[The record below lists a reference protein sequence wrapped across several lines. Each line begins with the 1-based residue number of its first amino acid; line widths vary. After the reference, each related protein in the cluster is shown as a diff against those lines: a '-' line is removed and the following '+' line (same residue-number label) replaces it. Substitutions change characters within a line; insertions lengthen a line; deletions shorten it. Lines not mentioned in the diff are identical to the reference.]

1 MRFDT
6 DERYNAVVLKLKGDV
21 MGGPDGSKLHDK
33 LRELK
38 EAGQT
43 NVVVDLSRVR
53 FMNSSGLGM
62 LIGGLAT
69 MRNSGG
75 DLRLARAADRIQSLL
90 VIAKLLSVFR
100 HYESVDEA
108 VESYTSDPP
117 APAPETQDTGALE

>member
-6 DERYNAVVLKLKGDV
+6 EERYNAVVLRLKGDV
-21 MGGPDGSKLHDK
+21 MGGPDGSKLHDQ

-38 EAGQT
+38 ETGRK
-43 NVVVDLSRVR
+43 NVVVDLGKVR

-69 MRNSGG
+69 MRNAGG
-75 DLRLARAADRIQSLL
+75 DLRLANATDRIQSLL
-90 VIAKLLSVFR
+90 MIAKLLSVFK

-108 VESYTSDPP
+108 VESYTSTPP
-117 APAPETQDTGALE
+117 APASEAEGAA

>member
-6 DERYNAVVLKLKGDV
+6 QERYNAVVLQLKGDV

-38 EAGQT
+38 EAGRK
-43 NVVVDLSRVR
+43 NVVVDLSKVR

-69 MRNSGG
+69 MRNAGG
-75 DLRLARAADRIQSLL
+75 DLRLANATDRIQSLL
-90 VIAKLLSVFR
+90 MIAKLLTVFK

-108 VESYTSDPP
+108 VASYDE
-117 APAPETQDTGALE
+117 APATS